1 MAQPVWN
8 TPAGSIG
15 TYPSS
20 VPLVIQL
27 SASAVSPA
35 ATVTYA
41 IISGSLPTGVTMNS
55 SGLITGS
62 PGLVA
67 VNTSYPFVVR
77 ATDNLQNI
85 RDITLNMTVSGSA
98 GPSFTLPAGNLY
110 TTYDSTW
117 VEFQVE
123 YSNLITSNPVI
134 ISLVEGSL
142 PPGLEINEFGIIR
155 GYAKPPI
162 VNITLPTITSGVV
175 AITNNTIIC
184 LSTTGFEVNRP
195 IFFTASQSGSTFGG
209 IVAGQTYY
217 IQSVIDQSTFTISAT
232 AGGNPLTLTD
242 SVGYMTANL
251 PSITQG
257 DPTIQTYSFILKLES
272 PLGTSTGA
280 YSITVIN
287 QNTPIAQGGPG
298 YPPNTRQ
305 PTIYN
310 TRPETFILHNN
321 PQEYGYYVLP
331 PNSDGNT
338 YPLSQCAYIGQVASG
353 NYFAFNVLGHDF
365 DGNNLIYLYSGLP
378 AGLVGDPNTGWI
390 TGTPVIASDSIS
402 QYSFSV
408 SVVKANN
415 TNISSPTINFS
426 LNVTNEIDG
435 SITWVTPSN
444 LGQINN
450 GTVSIL
456 NVSATSDVP
465 LSYRIVSGELPPN
478 LTLLS
483 DGEISG
489 TVAYQPIN
497 EVLSQGQSTDFTFTV
512 QAYSPLFPVIN
523 SSQTF
528 TLTVYQEFAYP
539 TDTLYIECTPSIQDR
554 NLLASLLTNTTLIP
568 PAMLYRPDDPNF
580 GVATSVIY
588 EHAYGINASNLDQ
601 YIAAVTKNHYWR
613 NITLGEID
621 IAVARDG
628 NGNIIYEVVYSRVID
643 NLVNPAAVNQNYGS
657 YNTYSQTNIISPY
670 GISVAKEVVWPFPI
684 PLGLGPWYTSEI
696 DIYSS
701 YIGGTNTMDGAISA
715 TTSGSNLI
723 TCNSTQGLNVNDYI
737 IFNGTPFGG
746 INTNTTY
753 YVLSILNSTQFVISM
768 SEDGTPV
775 SLTTATGSMSFVA
788 WTDPKD
794 YYTSLTPGYAELL
807 YPNSLPN
814 MRQQVEDVLG
824 DQNAIGILPAWMS
837 SQQKDGSTLGFTPA
851 WVIAYCLPGTTTL
864 PNGTTGSHAQYI
876 QYQIQNNWKNQ
887 IGELQT
893 LNTIN
898 FKIDRFTVDKSNT
911 YNYDTTVNPPV
922 WTGLPSAT
930 PTPSPQDSD
939 NFYVLFPQETI
950 LPNQTQ
956 LPL

>member
-27 SASAVSPA
+27 SSSAVSPA
-35 ATVTYA
+35 DTVTYA

-123 YSNLITSNPVI
+123 YSNLISSNPVI

-338 YPLSQCAYIGQVASG
+338 YPLSQYAYIGQVASG

-435 SITWVTPSN
+435 SITWVTPSS

-837 SQQKDGSTLGFTPA
+837 SQQEDGSTLGFTPA

-864 PNGTTGSHAQYI
+864 PNGTTGSYAQYI
-876 QYQIQNNWKNQ
+876 QYQIQTNWKNQ

-911 YNYDTTVNPPV
+911 YNYDTTANPPV

-956 LPL
+956 LPQ